1 MKARITK
8 AFTMEYILYIHW
20 KHNQRVKFSL
30 SRHYSWVQSK
40 LIQCYEL
47 NQTGSRAN
55 MCVVS
60 HSYKDKESGWKD
72 DAS

>member
-1 MKARITK
+1 MKARITE
-8 AFTMEYILYIHW
+8 ACTMEYILYTHW
-20 KHNQRVKFSL
+20 KHNQGVKFSL
-30 SRHYSWVQSK
+30 SSWVQSK
-40 LIQCYEL
+40 SIQCYKL
-47 NQTGSRAN
+47 NQTVSRAN